1 MNRIWIAVLA
11 TSALAY
17 ALKYIGLS
25 VPSSWLSNE
34 RFLRIIG
41 LMPVALLTALVM
53 VQTFATES
61 RLELDARA
69 AGVLVAVGALKA
81 RLAYP
86 VVVLS
91 AAATSA
97 IIHALT

>member
-1 MNRIWIAVLA
+1 MTATWIAVLA
-11 TSALAY
+11 TSAICYL
-17 ALKYIGLS
+17 LKYLGMS

-53 VQTFATES
+53 VQTFADGT
-61 RLELDARA
+61 RLTIDARA
-69 AGVLVAVGALKA
+69 AGVLVAVGAL
-81 RLAYP
+81 RLKMAYP

-91 AAATSA
+91 AAVTSA
-97 IIHALT
+97 IIHAI